1 MIWLEKVPIG
11 KIGGY
16 FNKIGVAIVDLTG
29 DIKVGD
35 KLSIE
40 GRGSV
45 IEQVVQSMQVE
56 HKTVDSAKAGDSIGM
71 KVDQPVK
78 KGDAVFKIQ

>member
-1 MIWLEKVPIG
+1 MEKIPVG

-35 KLSIE
+35 KISIE
-40 GRGSV
+40 GRGTV
-45 IEQVVQSMQVE
+45 VEQVVQSMQIE
-56 HKTVDSAKAGDSIGM
+56 HETVDSAKAGDSIGM

-78 KGDAVFKIQ
+78 KGDEVFKIQ